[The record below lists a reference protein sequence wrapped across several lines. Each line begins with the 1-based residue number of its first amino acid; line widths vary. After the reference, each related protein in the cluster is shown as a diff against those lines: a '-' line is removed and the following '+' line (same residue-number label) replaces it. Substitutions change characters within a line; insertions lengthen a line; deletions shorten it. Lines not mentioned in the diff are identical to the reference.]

1 MSSLSLL
8 FFLLGCGGSPAPEDT
23 SCAVGEYSYPRDT
36 ELRFSDLQALGTHN
50 SYHVETTEGQ
60 IKEWEYTHASL
71 GTQLLDQGIR
81 QFELD
86 LYFNSLTGALDVL
99 HVPYLDPG
107 SNCATL
113 KECVQEIARFSS
125 RNPAHH
131 PLTILLEFKS
141 SYSEPEADL
150 WLNQA
155 ETVLENQLGK
165 GRLVLPS
172 SVRGS
177 AATLKEAIAETG
189 WPPLAELRGKSLFV
203 LHDGGSLRSR
213 YIQSVPSDKW
223 LLFPDAGG
231 NLDLDFAAIHAVND
245 PIGSFDRI
253 QELVTANHL
262 VRTRADSDLEEGR
275 NQDTTRLLHAL
286 ESGAHFVSTDFP
298 VPQSDIDYVVEIPE
312 GTPSRCNPLSTAACT
327 SEDVENPSFIGNC
340 D

>member
-1 MSSLSLL
+1 MSFLSPLL
-8 FFLLGCGGSPAPEDT
+8 LLMGCGASSTSQDT
-23 SCAVGEYSYPRDT
+23 SCVLEDFSYPRDSQ
-36 ELRFSDLQALGTHN
+36 LRFSDLQALGTHN

-60 IKEWEYTHASL
+60 VNEWEYTHAPL

-107 SNCATL
+107 SNCPTL
-113 KECVQEIARFSS
+113 EDCVQEIARFSR

-131 PLTILLEFKS
+131 PLMVLLEFKS
-141 SYSEPEADL
+141 SYSETESDL
-150 WLNQA
+150 WLSRA

-165 GRLVLPS
+165 DRLVLPS
-172 SVRGS
+172 EVRGS
-177 AATLKEAIAETG
+177 AANLKEAIAESG
-189 WPPLAELRGKSLFV
+189 WPSLGALRGKSLFV

-213 YIQSVPSDKW
+213 YVETIPSDQW
-223 LLFPDAGG
+223 LLFPDARG

-253 QELVTANHL
+253 QELVTANHM
-262 VRTRADSDLEEGR
+262 VRTRADSDLKEGR
-275 NQDTTRLLHAL
+275 SQDTARLMHAL

-298 VPQSDIDYVVEIPE
+298 VPQADIDYVVTIPE
-312 GTPSRCNPLSTAACT
+312 GTPSRCNPLSTSECT
-327 SEDVENPSFIGNC
+327 SEDLENPAFIGTC